1 MIVEDQAPTIEFL
14 SDPSSH
20 GGIDVHRIE
29 THISEI
35 FLAGDRAYK
44 LKRAVKLPY
53 VDFSSPQLRLETCE
67 KEVTL
72 NHKTAPGLYLGV
84 RRLTRD
90 DDGRLMFGG
99 RGKLIDAVV
108 EMARFDQDALFDK
121 LAVDHLLTPDMMDR
135 LAQKMAGFHDNAPVV
150 RKTSGFR
157 NIENVLAINA
167 AGFATSQVFSSAETA
182 DLNRRFARRL
192 EGFRDLLDTR
202 EADGKVRRCHGD
214 LHLRNI
220 CMIEDEPVLFD
231 CIEFNDAIATS
242 DILYD
247 LAFLLMDLWHRD
259 LGDLAN
265 RVANR
270 YFDQT
275 DNDNGFVLLPF
286 FMAVRAAVRAHVI
299 ATQSQDDVTNHVEL
313 ASTARTYFDLA
324 QKLLAEDH
332 GRLIAIGGFSGSG
345 KSTVADALAP
355 LIGLP
360 PGARRVENDRLRK
373 ALFGTSVD
381 QRLGPEAY
389 SDEST
394 RSIYEELVRRSVRI
408 AADGAAVIVDA
419 TFTDP
424 AYRNAISSAAGET
437 SVPFKGVW
445 LEADQEVLRNR
456 VAKRRSGA
464 SDATVAVLDGQLQR
478 ELGPMDWEKVDA
490 KGSVD
495 TVAGRVRRT
504 VGDV

>member
-1 MIVEDQAPTIEFL
+1 MIVEDQTPAIEFL

-20 GGIDVHRIE
+20 GGADVYRIE

-53 VDFSSPQLRLETCE
+53 ADFSSPQLRLDTCK

-72 NHKTAPGLYLGV
+72 NRATAPGLHLGV
-84 RRLTRD
+84 RRITRA
-90 DDGRLMFGG
+90 DDGRLVFDGG
-99 RGKLIDAVV
+99 GPLIDAVV
-108 EMARFDQDALFDK
+108 EMARFDKDALFDK
-121 LAVDHLLTPDMMDR
+121 LAVDHKITPGMMDR
-135 LAQKMAGFHDNAPVV
+135 LAQEIAGFHDNAPVA
-150 RKTSGFR
+150 RETGGSR

-167 AGFATSQVFSSAETA
+167 AGFATSRVFSTREVA
-182 DLNRRFARRL
+182 DLNQRFSHRL
-192 EGFRDLLDTR
+192 EFFRHRLDQR

-220 CMIEDEPVLFD
+220 CMIENDPVLFD

-259 LGDLAN
+259 LGELAN

-275 DNDNGFVLLPF
+275 DNDNGYVLLPF
-286 FMAVRAAVRAHVI
+286 FMAIRAAVRAHVI
-299 ATQSQDDVTNHVEL
+299 ATQAEDDAAHHAEL
-313 ASTARTYFDLA
+313 AATARTYFDLA
-324 QKLLAEDH
+324 QTLLAEDH

-373 ALFGTSVD
+373 ALLGTSAD

-389 SDEST
+389 SDETT
-394 RSIYEELVRRSVRI
+394 RSIYQELVRRSVRI
-408 AADGAAVIVDA
+408 AADGAAVIADA

-424 AYRNAISSAAGET
+424 AYRDAICSAARET
-437 SVPFKGVW
+437 SVPFTGVW
-445 LEADQEVLRNR
+445 LEADPEVLRNR
-456 VAKRRSGA
+456 VAKRRSGP
-464 SDATVAVLDGQLQR
+464 SDATVAVLDRQLQR
-478 ELGPMDWEKVDA
+478 ELGSMDWDKVDA

-495 TVAGRVRRT
+495 TVAGRVRQT
-504 VGDV
+504 VRDV

>member
-1 MIVEDQAPTIEFL
+1 MIVEDQAPAIEFL

-20 GGIDVHRIE
+20 GSADVHRIE

-53 VDFSSPQLRLETCE
+53 VDFSSPQLRLKTCE
-67 KEVTL
+67 NEVML
-72 NHKTAPGLYLGV
+72 NHETAPGLYLGV
-84 RRLTRD
+84 RRITLD
-90 DDGRLMFGG
+90 DDGRLMFNG

-121 LAVDHLLTPDMMDR
+121 LAVDHRLTPDIMDR
-135 LAQKMAGFHDNAPVV
+135 LAQEIAGFHDKAPVV
-150 RKTSGFR
+150 RETSGSR

-167 AGFATSQVFSSAETA
+167 AGFATSHVFSTREVA

-192 EGFRDLLDTR
+192 ESFRDRLDTR
-202 EADGKVRRCHGD
+202 EADGKLRRCHGD

-220 CMIEDEPVLFD
+220 CMIDDEPVLFD

-259 LGDLAN
+259 LGELAN

-275 DNDNGFVLLPF
+275 DNDNGYVLLPF

-299 ATQSQDDVTNHVEL
+299 ATQAEDDAAHHAEL
-313 ASTARTYFDLA
+313 AATARTYFDLA
-324 QKLLAEDH
+324 QTLLAEDH

-360 PGARRVENDRLRK
+360 PGARRLENDRLRK
-373 ALFGTSVD
+373 ALLGTSAD
-381 QRLGPEAY
+381 QRLRPEAY
-389 SDEST
+389 SEETT
-394 RSIYEELVRRSVRI
+394 RRTYEELVRRSVRI

-424 AYRNAISSAAGET
+424 AYRDAIFSAARET
-437 SVPFKGVW
+437 CVPFTGVW
-445 LEADQEVLRNR
+445 LEADPEVLRNR
-456 VAKRRSGA
+456 VAKRRSGP
-464 SDATVAVLDGQLQR
+464 SDATVAVLDRQLNL
-478 ELGPMDWEKVDA
+478 ELGQMNWAKIDTNCPVDR
-490 KGSVD
+490 
-495 TVAGRVRRT
+495 VAGWIRQT
-504 VGDV
+504 HFNM